1 MFLVLATIYMKGH
14 ENRHINATFTT
25 NIMNYTC
32 VYAYFSTF
40 VPGNYLNRT
49 DFNTMHYFSRL
60 ENTIKS
66 NWNGIAVANY
76 RGESFTYGELAT
88 QIARFHVFFEA
99 VGLKKGDKVALCAK
113 NSARWGIT
121 FFAANTYEAVL
132 VPILADFHPESVN
145 SLVDHSESKV
155 LLTDTDIW
163 TKLDITKMPQIQ
175 AVFSSSDFSL
185 LYAADEKIQKACDEL
200 DAMFAAKYPNGFS
213 AEYVSYPT
221 DNDKE
226 LAIINYTSGTTSAP
240 KGVMLRYECVSENVS
255 FGQKRLPCGLG
266 DTLVSMLPMAHMYGM
281 MFELIYP
288 VCNGAAI
295 YYLGKTP
302 TPALLLGALK
312 EIKPYL
318 VITVPL
324 VMEKIFKSKVA
335 PIVNKPV
342 MKVVCAIPG
351 LNQVIFKK
359 VRNTLLEAFGGRIRE
374 IVMGGAALNPDV
386 EKWFRRFKLPFTVG
400 YGMTEAAPLLAYED
414 WWEFA
419 PKSCGKAVDSVEV
432 RIDSEDPYTK
442 VGEIQA
448 KGISLMSGY
457 YKNEEATAAA
467 FTEDGWMR
475 TGDLGLLD
483 KKGNIYIKGR
493 SKNMILS
500 ANGQNIYPEEIEA
513 VVNNQP
519 YVIESVVVD
528 RGAKLVALIYADAD
542 AMKAAGVDEQT
553 FKAQV
558 IAEVNVSMPAYSKIG
573 LVEIMAEP
581 FEKTPKMSIKR
592 FMYK

>member
-1 MFLVLATIYMKGH
+1 MKHYFTRLEEAIKANWERPALGNFRG
-14 ENRHINATFTT
+14 ETFT
-25 NIMNYTC
+25 
-32 VYAYFSTF
+32 F
-40 VPGNYLNRT
+40 
-49 DFNTMHYFSRL
+49 
-60 ENTIKS
+60 
-66 NWNGIAVANY
+66 
-76 RGESFTYGELAT
+76 GEVAT
-88 QIARFHVFFEA
+88 QIAKFHVFFEA
-99 VGLKKGDKVALCAK
+99 IGLKKGDKVALCAK
-113 NSARWGIT
+113 NSARWGVT

-132 VPILADFHPESVN
+132 VPILADFHPDSVN
-145 SLVDHSESKV
+145 SLVDHSESLI

-163 TKLDITKMPQIQ
+163 SKLDITKMPTIK
-175 AVFSSSDFSL
+175 AVISSSDFSL
-185 LYAADEKIQKACDEL
+185 LYAADEAIQTANDNIDKL
-200 DAMFAAKYPNGFS
+200 FAEKYPNGFS
-213 AEYVSYPT
+213 AADVSYPT
-221 DNDKE
+221 DNDKD

-240 KGVMLRYECVSENVS
+240 KGVMLRYECISANVE
-255 FGQKRLPCGLG
+255 FGQKRLPSYPG
-266 DTLVSMLPMAHMYGM
+266 DTIVSMLPMAHMYGM

-288 VCNGAAI
+288 LCGCASV

-302 TPALLLGALK
+302 TPALLLGAMA

-335 PIVNKPV
+335 PLINKPV
-342 MKVVCAIPG
+342 MKVVTAIPG

-359 VRNTLLEAFGGRIRE
+359 VRNTLLNAFGGNVRE

-386 EKWFRRFKLPFTVG
+386 EKWFRKFKLPFTVG

-414 WWEFA
+414 WYDFA
-419 PKSCGKAVDSVEV
+419 PKSCGKCVDSVEV
-432 RIDSEDPYTK
+432 RIDSDDPYNK

-448 KGISLMSGY
+448 KGYSLMSGY
-457 YKNEEATAAA
+457 YKNEEATKAA

-483 KKGNIYIKGR
+483 SKGNIFIKGR

-519 YVIESVVVD
+519 YVVESVVVD
-528 RGAKLVALIYADAD
+528 RGARLVALIYMDAD
-542 AMKAAGVDEQT
+542 KAKSEGVDLEAY
-553 FKAQV
+553 KATI
-558 IAEVNVSMPAYSKIG
+558 IAEVNKSMPAYSKVNI
-573 LVEIMAEP
+573 VEYMDQP

>member
-1 MFLVLATIYMKGH
+1 MK
-14 ENRHINATFTT
+14 
-25 NIMNYTC
+25 
-32 VYAYFSTF
+32 
-40 VPGNYLNRT
+40 
-49 DFNTMHYFSRL
+49 HYFSRL
-60 ENTIKS
+60 EEAMKA
-66 NWNGIAVANY
+66 NWERPALANY
-76 RGESFTYGELAT
+76 RGETFTFGELAT
-88 QIARFHVFFEA
+88 QIAKFHLFFESI
-99 VGLKKGDKVALCAK
+99 GLKKGDKVALCAK
-113 NSARWGIT
+113 NSARWGVT

-132 VPILADFHPESVN
+132 VPILADFHPDSVN

-155 LLTDTDIW
+155 LLTDSDIW
-163 TKLDITKMPQIQ
+163 AKLDITKMPTVK
-175 AVFSSSDFSL
+175 AVISSSDFSL
-185 LYAADEKIQKACDEL
+185 LYAAEENIQSANDNLQNLFNE
-200 DAMFAAKYPNGFS
+200 KYPSGFS
-213 AEYVSYPT
+213 ASDISYPI

-240 KGVMLRYECVSENVS
+240 KGVMLRYECISANVD
-255 FGQKRLPCGLG
+255 FGQKRLPSYPE
-266 DTLVSMLPMAHMYGM
+266 DKIVSMLPMAHMYGM

-288 VCNGAAI
+288 LCGGSSV

-302 TPALLLGALK
+302 TPALLLGAMA
-312 EIKPYL
+312 EVKPYL

-335 PIVNKPV
+335 PVVNKPV
-342 MKVVCAIPG
+342 MKAICAIPG

-359 VRNTLLEAFGGRIRE
+359 IRTQLLNAFGGKVRE

-386 EKWFRRFKLPFTVG
+386 EKWFRKFKLPFTVG

-414 WWEFA
+414 WWEFKS
-419 PKSCGKAVDSVEV
+419 KSCGKGVDSVEV
-432 RIDSEDPYTK
+432 RIDSEDPINI

-457 YKNEEATAAA
+457 YKNEEATMAA

-475 TGDLGLLD
+475 TGDLGVLD
-483 KKGNIYIKGR
+483 SLGNIYIRGR

-513 VVNNQP
+513 AINNQD

-528 RGAKLVALIYADAD
+528 RGASLVALVYVDKDKIAADGLELEAQMNH
-542 AMKAAGVDEQT
+542 MK
-553 FKAQV
+553 
-558 IAEVNVSMPAYSKIG
+558 AEVNRSMPSYSKIAK
-573 LVEIMAEP
+573 VEVMDQP

>member
-1 MFLVLATIYMKGH
+1 MKHYFTRLEEAIKANWERPALGNFRG
-14 ENRHINATFTT
+14 ETFT
-25 NIMNYTC
+25 
-32 VYAYFSTF
+32 F
-40 VPGNYLNRT
+40 
-49 DFNTMHYFSRL
+49 
-60 ENTIKS
+60 
-66 NWNGIAVANY
+66 
-76 RGESFTYGELAT
+76 GEVAT
-88 QIARFHVFFEA
+88 QIAKFHVFFEA
-99 VGLKKGDKVALCAK
+99 IGLKKGDKVALCAK
-113 NSARWGIT
+113 NSARWGVT

-132 VPILADFHPESVN
+132 VPILADFHPDSVN
-145 SLVDHSESKV
+145 SLVDHSESLI

-163 TKLDITKMPQIQ
+163 SKLDITKMPTIK
-175 AVFSSSDFSL
+175 AVISSSDFSL
-185 LYAADEKIQKACDEL
+185 LYAADEAIQTANDNIDKL
-200 DAMFAAKYPNGFS
+200 FAEKYPNGFS
-213 AEYVSYPT
+213 AADVSYPT
-221 DNDKE
+221 DNDKD

-240 KGVMLRYECVSENVS
+240 KGVMLRYECISANVE
-255 FGQKRLPCGLG
+255 FGQKRLPSYPG
-266 DTLVSMLPMAHMYGM
+266 DTIVSMLPMAHMYGM

-288 VCNGAAI
+288 LCGCASV

-302 TPALLLGALK
+302 TPALLLGAMA

-335 PIVNKPV
+335 PVINKPV
-342 MKVVCAIPG
+342 MKVVTAIPG

-359 VRNTLLEAFGGRIRE
+359 VRNTLLNAFGGNVRE

-386 EKWFRRFKLPFTVG
+386 EKWFRKFKLPFTVG

-414 WWEFA
+414 WYDFA
-419 PKSCGKAVDSVEV
+419 PKSCGKCVDSVEV
-432 RIDSEDPYTK
+432 RIDSDDPYNK

-448 KGISLMSGY
+448 KGYSLMSGY
-457 YKNEEATAAA
+457 YKNEEATKAA

-483 KKGNIYIKGR
+483 SKGNIFIKGR

-519 YVIESVVVD
+519 YVVESVVID
-528 RGAKLVALIYADAD
+528 RGARLVALIYMDAE
-542 AMKAAGVDEQT
+542 KAKSEGVDLEAY
-553 FKAQV
+553 KAT
-558 IAEVNVSMPAYSKIG
+558 IMAEVNKSMPAYSKVN
-573 LVEIMAEP
+573 LVEYMDQP

>member
-1 MFLVLATIYMKGH
+1 MKHYFTRLQEAMVANWERPALGNFRG
-14 ENRHINATFTT
+14 ELFTFGEVAT
-25 NIMNYTC
+25 NI
-32 VYAYFSTF
+32 AK
-40 VPGNYLNRT
+40 L
-49 DFNTMHYFSRL
+49 
-60 ENTIKS
+60 
-66 NWNGIAVANY
+66 
-76 RGESFTYGELAT
+76 
-88 QIARFHVFFEA
+88 HVLYEA
-99 VGLKKGDKVALCAK
+99 IGLKRGDKVALCAK
-113 NSARWGIT
+113 NSARWGIA
-121 FFAANTYEAVL
+121 FFSANTYEAVV

-145 SLVDHSESKV
+145 SLVDHSESTV
-155 LLTDTDIW
+155 LFTDSDIW
-163 TKLDITKMPQIQ
+163 AKLDIKQMPNVK
-175 AVFSSSDFSL
+175 AVVSTADFKL
-185 LYAADEKIQKACDEL
+185 LYAADEKISKANDDLQNLFDE
-200 DAMFAAKYPNGFS
+200 KYPKGFS
-213 AEYVSYPT
+213 AADVSYPT

-240 KGVMLRYECVSENVS
+240 KGVMLRYECISANVA
-255 FGQKRLPCGLG
+255 FGQKRLPSYPE
-266 DTLVSMLPMAHMYGM
+266 DTIVSMLPMAHMYGM

-288 VCNGAAI
+288 LCGGSSI

-302 TPALLLGALK
+302 TPALLLGAMA
-312 EIKPYL
+312 EVKPYL

-335 PIVNKPV
+335 PVVNKPV
-342 MKVVCAIPG
+342 MKAVCAIPG
-351 LNQVIFKK
+351 LNKIIFKK
-359 VRNTLLEAFGGRIRE
+359 IRTTLLNAFGGKVRE

-386 EKWFRRFKLPFTVG
+386 EKWFQKFQLPFTVG
-400 YGMTEAAPLLAYED
+400 YGMTEAAPLMAYED

-419 PKSCGKAVDSVEV
+419 PKSCGKAIDTVEV

-448 KGISLMSGY
+448 RGMNIMSGY
-457 YKNEEATAAA
+457 YKNEEATKAA

-483 KKGNIYIKGR
+483 RKGNIFIKGR

-519 YVIESVVVD
+519 YVIESVVID
-528 RGAKLVALIYADAD
+528 RGARLVALVFTDSEK
-542 AMKAAGVDEQT
+542 MKAEGVDVEA
-553 FKAQV
+553 FKRELMAT
-558 IAEVNVSMPAYSKIG
+558 VNKSMPAYSKINI
-573 LVEIMAEP
+573 VEIMDEP

>member
-1 MFLVLATIYMKGH
+1 
-14 ENRHINATFTT
+14 
-25 NIMNYTC
+25 
-32 VYAYFSTF
+32 
-40 VPGNYLNRT
+40 
-49 DFNTMHYFSRL
+49 MHYFTRL
-60 ENTIKS
+60 QNAIVN
-66 NWNGIAVANY
+66 NWDRPALGNY
-76 RGESFTYGELAT
+76 RGELFTFGELAA
-88 QIARFHVFFEA
+88 QIAKFHVFFEA
-99 VGLKKGDKVALCAK
+99 IGLKKGDKVALCAK

-132 VPILADFHPESVN
+132 VPILADFHPDSVN

-155 LLTDTDIW
+155 LLTDSDIW
-163 TKLDITKMPQIQ
+163 TKLDIAKMPTVK
-175 AVFSSSDFSL
+175 AVISSSDFSL
-185 LYAADEKIQKACDEL
+185 LYAEDETVQAASDNL
-200 DAMFAAKYPNGFS
+200 QSMFEAKYPQGYS
-213 AEYVSYPT
+213 AENVSYPT

-240 KGVMLRYECVSENVS
+240 KGVMLRYECLSENVA
-255 FGQKRLPCGLG
+255 FGQKRLPSYPE
-266 DTLVSMLPMAHMYGM
+266 DTVVSMLPMAHMYGM

-288 VCNGAAI
+288 LCGGSSI

-302 TPALLLGALK
+302 TPALLLGAMK
-312 EIKPYL
+312 EIRPYL

-324 VMEKIFKSKVA
+324 VMEKIFKNKVA

-342 MKVVCAIPG
+342 MKVLCAIPG
-351 LNQVIFKK
+351 LNQLIFKK
-359 VRNTLLEAFGGRIRE
+359 VRNTLLQAFGGQVRE
-374 IVMGGAALNPDV
+374 IVMGGAALNPEV

-419 PKSCGKAVDSVEV
+419 SKSCGKAVDSVEV
-432 RIDSEDPYTK
+432 RIDSENPYTK

-519 YVIESVVVD
+519 YVVESVVIN
-528 RGAKLVALIYADAD
+528 RGAKIVALIYLDKD
-542 AMKAAGVDEQT
+542 AMKAAEADVEMY
-553 FKAQV
+553 KVALMH
-558 IAEVNVSMPAYSKIG
+558 EVNKSMPVYSKVN
-573 LVEIMAEP
+573 LVEVMEQP

>member
-1 MFLVLATIYMKGH
+1 MK
-14 ENRHINATFTT
+14 
-25 NIMNYTC
+25 
-32 VYAYFSTF
+32 
-40 VPGNYLNRT
+40 
-49 DFNTMHYFSRL
+49 HYFTRL
-60 ENTIKS
+60 EEAMKA
-66 NWNGIAVANY
+66 NWGRPALGNY
-76 RGESFTYGELAT
+76 RGELFTFGEVAEN
-88 QIARFHVFFEA
+88 IAKLHVLYEA
-99 VGLKKGDKVALCAK
+99 AGLKKGDKVALCAK
-113 NSARWGIT
+113 NSARWGIA
-121 FFAANTYEAVL
+121 FFSANTYEAVV
-132 VPILADFHPESVN
+132 VPILADFHPDSVN
-145 SLVDHSESKV
+145 SLVDHSESTV
-155 LLTDTDIW
+155 LFTDTDIW
-163 TKLDITKMPQIQ
+163 NKLDITKMPMIK
-175 AVFSSSDFSL
+175 AVVSTADFKL
-185 LYAADEKIQKACDEL
+185 LYAADEKIQNANDNL
-200 DAMFAAKYPNGFS
+200 QALFDAKYPNGFS
-213 AEYVSYPT
+213 AADVSYPT

-240 KGVMLRYECVSENVS
+240 KGVMLRYECISANVE
-255 FGQKRLPCGLG
+255 FGQKRLPSYPE
-266 DTLVSMLPMAHMYGM
+266 DKIVSMLPMAHMYGM

-288 VCNGAAI
+288 LCGGSSI

-302 TPALLLGALK
+302 TPALLLGAMA
-312 EIKPYL
+312 EVKPYL

-342 MKVVCAIPG
+342 MKVLCAIPG
-351 LNQVIFKK
+351 VNQIIFKK
-359 VRNTLLEAFGGRIRE
+359 VRTTLLNAFGGNIRE

-386 EKWFRRFKLPFTVG
+386 EKWFRKFKLPFTVG
-400 YGMTEAAPLLAYED
+400 YGMTEAAPLMAYED

-432 RIDSEDPYTK
+432 RIDSEDPFNK

-448 KGISLMSGY
+448 KGTNIMSGY
-457 YKNEEATAAA
+457 YKNEEATKAA

-483 KKGNIYIKGR
+483 EKGNIFIKGR

-513 VVNNQP
+513 AVNNQP

-528 RGAKLVALIYADAD
+528 RGARLVALIYMDSE
-542 AMKAAGVDEQT
+542 KAKAEGVDLEEYKKT
-553 FKAQV
+553 
-558 IAEVNVSMPAYSKIG
+558 IMAEVNKSMPAYSKVNV
-573 LVEIMAEP
+573 VEYMAEP

>member
-1 MFLVLATIYMKGH
+1 MRNFSLKSPQIAGF
-14 ENRHINATFTT
+14 RHKDK
-25 NIMNYTC
+25 NYRMSVC
-32 VYAYFSTF
+32 IFDYFCGEF
-40 VPGNYLNRT
+40 FNQET
-49 DFNTMHYFSRL
+49 DMHYLSRL
-60 ENTIKS
+60 EQAIRT
-66 NWNGIAVANY
+66 NWDRPALANY
-76 RGESFTYGELAT
+76 RGESFTFGEFAT
-88 QIARFHVFFEA
+88 QIERMHIFFEEI
-99 VGLKKGDKVALCAK
+99 GLKKGDKVALCAK

-132 VPILADFHPESVN
+132 VPILADFHPDSVN
-145 SLVDHSESKV
+145 SLVDHSESIV

-163 TKLDITKMPQIQ
+163 TKLDITKMPTVK
-175 AVFSSSDFSL
+175 AVISSSDFSI
-185 LYAADEKIQKACDEL
+185 LYAASESIQAAHDKVDEI
-200 DAMFAAKYPNGFS
+200 FNSKYPDGFKP
-213 AEYVSYPT
+213 EHISYPT
-221 DNDKE
+221 DNEKD

-240 KGVMLRYECVSENVS
+240 KGVMLRYECLSENVA
-255 FGQKRLPCGLG
+255 FGQKRLPSYPE
-266 DTLVSMLPMAHMYGM
+266 DKIVSMLPMAHMYGM

-288 VCNGAAI
+288 LCGGSSI

-302 TPALLLGALK
+302 TPALLLGAMA
-312 EIKPYL
+312 EVKPYL

-335 PIVNKPV
+335 PVVNKPA
-342 MKVVCAIPG
+342 MKVLCALPG
-351 LNQVIFKK
+351 VNQLIFKK
-359 VRNTLLEAFGGRIRE
+359 IRNTLLSAFGGKVRE

-419 PKSCGKAVDSVEV
+419 SKSCGKAVDSVEV

-448 KGISLMSGY
+448 KGNSIMSGY

-519 YVIESVVVD
+519 YVIESVVIS
-528 RGAKLVALIYADAD
+528 RGTKIVALVFMDAD
-542 AMKAAGVDEQT
+542 KLKAEAVDVELYT
-553 FKAQV
+553 KTLM
-558 IAEVNVSMPAYSKIG
+558 IEVNKSMPAYSKIN
-573 LVEIMAEP
+573 LVEVMDKP

>member
-1 MFLVLATIYMKGH
+1 MK
-14 ENRHINATFTT
+14 
-25 NIMNYTC
+25 
-32 VYAYFSTF
+32 
-40 VPGNYLNRT
+40 
-49 DFNTMHYFSRL
+49 HYFTRL
-60 ENTIKS
+60 EEAIRTGWDRPALGNF
-66 NWNGIAVANY
+66 
-76 RGESFTYGELAT
+76 RGELFTFGQFAT
-88 QIARFHVFFEA
+88 QIAKFHVFFEA
-99 VGLKKGDKVALCAK
+99 IGLKKGDKVALCAK
-113 NSARWGIT
+113 NSARWGVT

-132 VPILADFHPESVN
+132 VPILADFHPDSVN
-145 SLVDHSESKV
+145 SLVDHSESMV

-163 TKLDITKMPQIQ
+163 NKLDIEKMPTIK
-175 AVFSSSDFSL
+175 AVISSSDFSL
-185 LYAADEKIQKACDEL
+185 LYAADEKIQEANDKIEEL
-200 DAMFAAKYPNGFS
+200 FAQKYPGGFT
-213 AEYVSYPT
+213 AADVAYPT

-240 KGVMLRYECVSENVS
+240 KGVMLRYECLSANVA
-255 FGQKRLPCGLG
+255 FGQKRLPSYPE
-266 DTLVSMLPMAHMYGM
+266 DKIVSMLPMAHMYGM

-288 VCNGAAI
+288 LCGGSSI

-302 TPALLLGALK
+302 TPALLLGAMA
-312 EIKPYL
+312 EVKPYL

-335 PIVNKPV
+335 PVINKPV
-342 MKVVCAIPG
+342 MKVITSIPG
-351 LNQVIFKK
+351 LNQIIFKK
-359 VRNTLLEAFGGRIRE
+359 IRNTLLNAFGGNVRE

-386 EKWFRRFKLPFTVG
+386 EKWFRKFKLPFTVG

-419 PKSCGKAVDSVEV
+419 SKSCGKAVDSVEV
-432 RIDSEDPYTK
+432 RIDSDDPYNK

-448 KGISLMSGY
+448 KGYSLMSGY

-467 FTEDGWMR
+467 FTADGWMR

-483 KKGNIYIKGR
+483 KKGNIFIKGR

-528 RGAKLVALIYADAD
+528 RGARLVALIYMDAE
-542 AMKAAGVDEQT
+542 KAKSEGVDLEAY
-553 FKAQV
+553 KAQIMV
-558 IAEVNVSMPAYSKIG
+558 EVNKAMPSYSKVNV
-573 LVEIMAEP
+573 VEYMDQP

>member
-1 MFLVLATIYMKGH
+1 MK
-14 ENRHINATFTT
+14 
-25 NIMNYTC
+25 
-32 VYAYFSTF
+32 
-40 VPGNYLNRT
+40 
-49 DFNTMHYFSRL
+49 HYFTRF
-60 ENTIKS
+60 EEAVKA
-66 NWNGIAVANY
+66 NWERPALGNF
-76 RGESFTYGELAT
+76 RGEVFTFGQLAE
-88 QIARFHVFFEA
+88 QIAKFHVFFEA
-99 VGLKKGDKVALCAK
+99 IGLKKGDKVALCAK
-113 NSARWGIT
+113 NSARWGVT

-145 SLVDHSESKV
+145 SLVDHSESLV
-155 LLTDTDIW
+155 LLTDSDIW
-163 TKLDITKMPQIQ
+163 SKLDITKMP
-175 AVFSSSDFSL
+175 AVKAVISSSDFSL
-185 LYAADEKIQKACDEL
+185 LYAADEKIQAANDNL
-200 DAMFAAKYPNGFS
+200 DQLFASKYPNGF
-213 AEYVSYPT
+213 AAADVVYPT

-240 KGVMLRYECVSENVS
+240 KGVMLRYECISANVA
-255 FGQKRLPCGLG
+255 FGQKRLPSYPG
-266 DTLVSMLPMAHMYGM
+266 DTIVSMLPMAHMYGM

-288 VCNGAAI
+288 LCGGSSI

-302 TPALLLGALK
+302 TPALLLGAMA

-335 PIVNKPV
+335 PVINKPV
-342 MKVVCAIPG
+342 MKVITAIPG

-359 VRNTLLEAFGGRIRE
+359 IRTTLLNAFGGNVRE

-386 EKWFRRFKLPFTVG
+386 EKWFRKFKLPFTVG

-414 WWEFA
+414 WYDFA
-419 PKSCGKAVDSVEV
+419 PKSCGKCVDSVEV
-432 RIDSEDPYTK
+432 RIDSDDPYNK

-448 KGISLMSGY
+448 KGYSLMSGY
-457 YKNEEATAAA
+457 YKNEEATKAA

-483 KKGNIYIKGR
+483 AKGNIFIKGR

-500 ANGQNIYPEEIEA
+500 ANGQNIYPEEVEA

-528 RGAKLVALIYADAD
+528 RGARLVALIYMDAD
-542 AMKAAGVDEQT
+542 KAKSEGVDLEEY
-553 FKAQV
+553 KKV
-558 IAEVNVSMPAYSKIG
+558 IMTEVNRSMPAYSKINM
-573 LVEIMAEP
+573 VEYMDQP

>member
-1 MFLVLATIYMKGH
+1 
-14 ENRHINATFTT
+14 
-25 NIMNYTC
+25 
-32 VYAYFSTF
+32 
-40 VPGNYLNRT
+40 
-49 DFNTMHYFSRL
+49 MHYLSRL
-60 ENTIKS
+60 EQAIRT
-66 NWNGIAVANY
+66 NWDRPALANY
-76 RGESFTYGELAT
+76 RGESFTFGEFAT
-88 QIARFHVFFEA
+88 QIERMHIFFEEI
-99 VGLKKGDKVALCAK
+99 GLKKGDKVALCAK

-132 VPILADFHPESVN
+132 VPILADFHPDSVN
-145 SLVDHSESKV
+145 SLVDHSESIV

-163 TKLDITKMPQIQ
+163 TKLDITKMPTVK
-175 AVFSSSDFSL
+175 AVISSSDFSI
-185 LYAADEKIQKACDEL
+185 LYAASESIQAAHDKVDEI
-200 DAMFAAKYPNGFS
+200 FNSKYPDGFKP
-213 AEYVSYPT
+213 EHISYPT
-221 DNDKE
+221 DNEKD

-240 KGVMLRYECVSENVS
+240 KGVMLRYECLSENVA
-255 FGQKRLPCGLG
+255 FGQKRLPSYPE
-266 DTLVSMLPMAHMYGM
+266 DKIVSMLPMAHMYGM

-288 VCNGAAI
+288 LCGGSSI

-302 TPALLLGALK
+302 TPALLLGAMA
-312 EIKPYL
+312 EVKPYL

-335 PIVNKPV
+335 PVVNKPA
-342 MKVVCAIPG
+342 MKVLCALPG
-351 LNQVIFKK
+351 VNQLIFKK
-359 VRNTLLEAFGGRIRE
+359 IRNTLLSAFGGKVRE

-386 EKWFRRFKLPFTVG
+386 EKWFKRFKLPFTVG

-419 PKSCGKAVDSVEV
+419 SKSCGKAVDSVEV

-448 KGISLMSGY
+448 KGNSIMSGY

-513 VVNNQP
+513 VVNNQT
-519 YVIESVVVD
+519 YVIESVVIS
-528 RGAKLVALIYADAD
+528 RGTKIVALVFMDAD
-542 AMKAAGVDEQT
+542 KLKAEAVDVELYT
-553 FKAQV
+553 KTLM
-558 IAEVNVSMPAYSKIG
+558 IEVNKSMPAYSKVN
-573 LVEIMAEP
+573 LVEVMDKP